1 MKKTFIPIAFIAVF
15 ATSMVSCQKETL
27 QEPTPIVA
35 NIGNARTIK
44 YSIDG
49 IEYFIKLH
57 GEKEWMQFV
66 NTMMELSTQGHDI
79 TFAEANSVQREYSA
93 KEIYTFTTKDF
104 ERVSCWFFY
113 KIIFVKRHILLNLLR
128 NRPMKRVVPYFFGGN
143 YGKGKVYSSI
153 RQGSGKSIY

>member
-93 KEIYTFTTKDF
+93 KEIYTFTTKDQAMASAWAAAMVD
-104 ERVSCWFFY
+104 EGYTVRVMY
-113 KIIFVKRHILLNLLR
+113 NEHTGIFTCIA
-128 NRPMKRVVPYFFGGN
+128 
-143 YGKGKVYSSI
+143 I
-153 RQGSGKSIY
+153 R